1 MAYYK
6 SSEAIKKNVESWT
19 QNVATDATKRRDI
32 PIIETLSSFTRLPRK
47 KDIISRYHTLL
58 ETAKDKKE

>member
-32 PIIETLSSFTRLPRK
+32 PIIETLSSLSPA
-47 KDIISRYHTLL
+47 S
-58 ETAKDKKE
+58 AKERHY